1 MIRQGIGK
9 SCSRRYYRIQDLK
22 GIEAFH
28 DKGYVEIPLNTAQL
42 SGENPMRLVYF
53 LFKKSQRKRFYL
65 NCAVIPGLKI
75 VFKPQLHFPSNQV
88 EEPCEEASLSIISP
102 GRHFFYFRT
111 TVQNSG
117 SSRTSI

>member
-42 SGENPMRLVYF
+42 SGENPIGWYT
-53 LFKKSQRKRFYL
+53 LFKKSQKKRDYL
-65 NCAVIPGLKI
+65 NCAVIP
-75 VFKPQLHFPSNQV
+75 
-88 EEPCEEASLSIISP
+88 A
-102 GRHFFYFRT
+102 
-111 TVQNSG
+111 
-117 SSRTSI
+117 